1 MSVLEVWSVKYVNS
15 GEEKSKSFNWS
26 NLNDLKRFVLE
37 HEVTEV
43 VFKATGLPESQVRPV
58 NTKNIY
64 EVTVP
69 KAEVVNLSHAWV
81 EEQRK
86 GY

>member
-1 MSVLEVWSVKYVNS
+1 
-15 GEEKSKSFNWS
+15 
-26 NLNDLKRFVLE
+26 LE

-43 VFKATGLPESQVRPV
+43 VFKATGLPESQVRAI

-81 EEQRK
+81 EQQRK